1 MATTRLNSETRRALM
16 RVATSGLR
24 PAQEFA
30 QLELAHSI
38 AAPLVVAHV
47 ERRYPPKDMAVLLRY
62 DKAYRPSHVVF
73 SIRLPGC
80 WSTVKFEFGAIASLG
95 MQPPSQP
102 KNEYGGERM
111 FSAEVSTSDDVG
123 LEVALISW
131 AEALAAYKKEF
142 ERRKQAYYDF
152 IKAAKTFEEVVAL
165 WPAVESLRP
174 SITGRSVPTILRT
187 EIEKIIAEDQAERP
201 RPETLE
207 V

>member
-1 MATTRLNSETRRALM
+1 MASTRLNSETRRALM
-16 RVATSGLR
+16 RVATSDLK

-62 DKAYRPSHVVF
+62 DKAYSPSHVVF
-73 SIRLPGC
+73 NINTPGC
-80 WSTVKFEFGAIASLG
+80 WGTVRFEFSAVASLPA
-95 MQPPSQP
+95 QPARQP
-102 KNEYGGERM
+102 KHEYGGERV
-111 FSAEVSTSDDVG
+111 FVSDPSVDIG
-123 LEVALISW
+123 LEVALAAW
-131 AEALAAYKKEF
+131 VEALAAYKKEF

-174 SITGRSVPTILRT
+174 VITGRSVPTILRT